1 MKLWKFAAAA
11 CTAGALA
18 LGSGTALA
26 GLQANVSVTGA
37 NGAAAPGATAFTSLT
52 ISFAQIYNFVGVDF
66 EMFYDTSKLTF
77 NEGQSSV
84 NLMGTSLTL
93 PEFMTGLVDL
103 HFSSGGDFEIYGAGV
118 SGSGDM
124 FLHAGF
130 GSGSYPLSPGDIV
143 LTMAFNIL
151 HTTPVGS
158 TANIT
163 FTQLALTDVTPEM
176 TPLATDDNRIILT
189 VTAVPE
195 PESWLMMLAGVG
207 LLGAVA
213 RRRASRA

>member
-18 LGSGTALA
+18 LGSGTAMA
-26 GLQANVSVTGA
+26 GLQADVSVVGT

-52 ISFAQIYNFVGVDF
+52 ISFAQIYNFIGVDL
-66 EMFYDTSKLTF
+66 EGFYDTSKLTF
-77 NEGQSSV
+77 NSGQSSV

-93 PEFMTGLVDL
+93 AEFMTGLAGLQV
-103 HFSSGGDFEIYGAGV
+103 STGGDFQVIGAGV
-118 SGSGDM
+118 TGAGDM
-124 FLHAGF
+124 FLRAGF
-130 GSGSYPLSPGDIV
+130 GAGSYALTPGDIV
-143 LTMAFNIL
+143 VTMAFDIKPSVAVNS
-151 HTTPVGS
+151 V
-158 TANIT
+158 ANIT
-163 FTQLALTDVTPEM
+163 FTQFALTDVTPEM

-213 RRRASRA
+213 RRRAARA